1 MSEFDPQTW
10 VNRAWE
16 RHHKRVAG
24 KSAEKRLVEA
34 KKLTVDLDSISGIEA
49 VVAWCAFR
57 RIRVVFT
64 TKSGGIYDPG
74 LGEIHINSRQSIEN
88 QLYTLLHECGHLL
101 IDDRSQTTEFR
112 FRKGYYVLDEV
123 VRKSFV
129 HRVSIVDEEFEAWA
143 RGRKLARKLGVKI
156 NDDVFDELK
165 AKFLRS
171 YMLWAV
177 GDPNYQASGPK

>member
-1 MSEFDPQTW
+1 ME
-10 VNRAWE
+10 
-16 RHHKRVAG
+16 
-24 KSAEKRLVEA
+24 
-34 KKLTVDLDSISGIEA
+34 
-49 VVAWCAFR
+49 
-57 RIRVVFT
+57 
-64 TKSGGIYDPG
+64 
-74 LGEIHINSRQSIEN
+74 
-88 QLYTLLHECGHLL
+88 
-101 IDDRSQTTEFR
+101 
-112 FRKGYYVLDEV
+112 

-177 GDPNYQASGPK
+177 GDPKYQENGPK

>member
-10 VNRAWE
+10 VNRTWE
-16 RHHKRVAG
+16 RHFKKVAG

-34 KKLTVDLDSISGIEA
+34 KKLTVDLDSINGIEA
-49 VVAWCAFR
+49 VVEWCTFR
-57 RIRVVFT
+57 RVKVAFT
-64 TKSGGIYDPG
+64 TKSEGVYDSG

-112 FRKGYYVLDEV
+112 FRKGYYVLDDV

-129 HRVSIVDEEFEAWA
+129 HRISIVDEEFEAWA

-156 NDDVFDELK
+156 NDDVFDTLK
-165 AKFLRS
+165 AKFLKS
-171 YMLWAV
+171 YMLWAI
-177 GDPNYQASGPK
+177 GDPSYQISEPK

>member
-1 MSEFDPQTW
+1 MAEFNSQVW
-10 VNRAWE
+10 VNRAWA
-16 RHHKRVAG
+16 RHHKRVEG
-24 KSAEKRLVEA
+24 KSPEKRLAEA
-34 KKLTVDLDSISGIEA
+34 KKLTTDLDSISGIET
-49 VVAWCAFR
+49 VVGWCAFR
-57 RIRVVFT
+57 RIRVVIT
-64 TKSGGIYDPG
+64 TKSDGVYDPG

-112 FRKGYYVLDEV
+112 FRKGYYVLDKE

-165 AKFLRS
+165 AKFLKS

-177 GDPNYQASGPK
+177 GDPKYQECGPK

>member
-1 MSEFDPQTW
+1 MSEFNSQLW
-10 VNRAWE
+10 VNRAWA
-16 RHHKRVAG
+16 RHHKRVEG
-24 KSAEKRLVEA
+24 KSPEKRLAEA
-34 KKLTVDLDSISGIEA
+34 KKLTTDLDSIEGIEA

-57 RIRVVFT
+57 RINVEFTSKPGGLYNGVDRV
-64 TKSGGIYDPG
+64 
-74 LGEIHINSRQSIEN
+74 IHVNSNQTVEK
-88 QLYTLLHECGHLL
+88 QLYVLLHECGHLL

-112 FRKGYYVLDEV
+112 FRKGYYVLDEM